1 MKKQYTGPWRM
12 AHRGVCQIAPE
23 NTLEAFRA
31 AYHAGIEGLEID
43 IRMTQDG
50 VILIHHDETLERM
63 TRGGKTPCSKAVEDC
78 TWDELEQLEIPYAGH
93 LLGRNDPED
102 TRTAK
107 LMRLSDLLDW
117 MNGLTRRVILEIEY
131 KAAGM
136 MPELCRLLADFD
148 KRSDCVIFA
157 SDPEMMIE
165 IQKYAKQHT
174 LPEGV
179 KLGANIGR
187 LTQEWK
193 DRISL
198 MKLFEVGLDID
209 ALVRED
215 IAWLRARGMMVFA
228 NLGDT
233 PEGWNMICTRSL
245 TGFKTDDTAA
255 FTAWWEEWKS

>member
-31 AYHAGIEGLEID
+31 AYHTGIEGLEID

-63 TRGGKTPCSKAVEDC
+63 TCGGQTPCSKAVKDC
-78 TWDELEQLEIPYAGH
+78 TWEELERLQIPYANH

-102 TRTAK
+102 LRTAK
-107 LMRLSDLLDW
+107 LMRLSDLFEW

-131 KAAGM
+131 KAEGM
-136 MPELCRLLADFD
+136 MPELCRVLQTFD

-157 SDPEMMIE
+157 SDPAMITE
-165 IQKYAKQHT
+165 IQQYVKLHT
-174 LPEGV
+174 LPDGV

-193 DRISL
+193 DRIPL

-209 ALVRED
+209 ALERED
-215 IAWLRARGMMVFA
+215 IAWLRARGMMVFS

-255 FTAWWEEWKS
+255 FTAWWDDWKS